1 MYEITEEQEDQFRAQ
16 ERNRQKGCTMNKK
29 VRCDLVRAME
39 MLVRAVNDEDY
50 IEEWLINGVADGDI
64 HPDTTDDD
72 LESYVEDD
80 ADFADLMDTFLHI
93 MKNAHTDGGLYV
105 DGVVSKSCG

>member
-1 MYEITEEQEDQFRAQ
+1 
-16 ERNRQKGCTMNKK
+16 MNKK

-64 HPDTTDDD
+64 HPDTTD
-72 LESYVEDD
+72 ESDHLRLVVKTGFSVMRQTVQYAVRSYTQSLLRLRQTG
-80 ADFADLMDTFLHI
+80 LMQSST
-93 MKNAHTDGGLYV
+93 
-105 DGVVSKSCG
+105 